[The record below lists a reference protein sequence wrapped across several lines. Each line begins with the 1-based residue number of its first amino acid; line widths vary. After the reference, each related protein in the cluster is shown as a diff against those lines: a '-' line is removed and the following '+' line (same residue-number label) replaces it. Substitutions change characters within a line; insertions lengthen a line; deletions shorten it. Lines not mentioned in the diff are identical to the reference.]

1 MKMSQQVGF
10 STFSTTKESEIR
22 YEIKKSVL
30 TDALQEGLVK
40 IKDRIIIEQKWIINQ
55 DKCRG
60 RIRKTKLFNSPDN
73 SIFNLPF
80 KKYVKIAEQKCMF
93 NSSSDK
99 EEIMSIYEH
108 TVKHTIGKSVDLEV
122 TTTLPFDDYAVLDML
137 YKDIPTQKK
146 TRLILSDLSGEYDDY
161 IITADIPEDKP
172 DICWI
177 EFEAKNPPVEK
188 EFNKPEWIKDE

>member
-10 STFSTTKESEIR
+10 STFSTTRESEIR

-30 TDALQEGLVK
+30 TDALQEGLIK
-40 IKDRIIIEQKWIINQ
+40 IKDRLVIEQKWIING
-55 DKCRG
+55 DLCRG
-60 RIRKTKLFNSPDN
+60 RIRKTKFFHSPEND
-73 SIFNLPF
+73 IRKLPF
-80 KKYVKIAEQKCMF
+80 KKYVAIAERLGVDCF
-93 NSSSDK
+93 CDYG
-99 EEIMSIYEH
+99 EIISVYEH

-122 TTTLPFDDYAVLDML
+122 TTTLPLDDYAILDML
-137 YKDIPTQKK
+137 YKNIPTQKK
-146 TRLILSDLSGEYDDY
+146 IRLVLHDISGEYEDY

>member
-1 MKMSQQVGF
+1 MNQQVGF
-10 STFSTTKESEIR
+10 STFSTTRESEIR

-30 TDALQEGLVK
+30 TDALQEGLIK
-40 IKDRIIIEQKWIINQ
+40 IKDRLVIEQKWIINQ

-60 RIRKTKLFNSPDN
+60 RIRKTKLFNSPEN

-80 KKYVKIAEQKCMF
+80 KKYVKIAEQKGVF
-93 NSSSDK
+93 NSSDK

-108 TVKHTIGKSVDLEV
+108 TVKHSFEKDVDLEV
-122 TTTLPFDDYAVLDML
+122 TTVLDMTDFALLDNL
-137 YKDIPTQKK
+137 YKDTPTQKK

-172 DICWI
+172 EICWI
-177 EFEAKNPPVEK
+177 EFEAKDGHVSK
-188 EFNKPEWIKDE
+188 EFKDPKWISE